1 MSTGVE
7 NGPGQPSP
15 PQPPAFPPLYPTTP
29 PRPVHR
35 PAAREQIAPRRP
47 QERPQHPPPAPPT
60 VPPPPATPPPPAA
73 APSPFLSRHPEPPHP
88 EPPHPEPPH
97 PTVPPPPQ
105 RHTWDG
111 PTPQPAPAT
120 GPFGVPAPP
129 ARPPRTAATR
139 TASALCLVLGLGLFT
154 GAATGALINHDP
166 AAVGSTQSAYA
177 RAGELWHSVP
187 VDTLLP
193 PVVRRP
199 GAGPGGADRTYTR
212 VGVAP
217 AAGCAGAFDPLLTK
231 VLAPVGCVQVVRATY
246 VDATSSRV
254 TTVGLLVTGGDP
266 AGMTALNHRWSSERL
281 GSRTDLMPRPV
292 AFPGTAAASFGDA
305 QRASW
310 TVNVSATLP
319 VVVYA
324 VSGFADGRPVAEPQP
339 AAAATA
345 PGATSA
351 PAQAG
356 LGTDALVLAADLDS
370 RLRRSVTADT
380 SSRGAS

>member
-7 NGPGQPSP
+7 NGAGQPSP
-15 PQPPAFPPLYPTTP
+15 PQPPAFPALYPTTP

-35 PAAREQIAPRRP
+35 PAAREPIAARRP
-47 QERPQHPPPAPPT
+47 QERSADRTPAPPT
-60 VPPPPATPPPPAA
+60 VPPPPAAPPAA
-73 APSPFLSRHPEPPHP
+73 ASPFLSRHPEPPRP
-88 EPPHPEPPH
+88 TTSPQQQAWTPPEAEPPA
-97 PTVPPPPQ
+97 
-105 RHTWDG
+105 
-111 PTPQPAPAT
+111 AP
-120 GPFGVPAPP
+120 GPFAVPAPP
-129 ARPPRTAATR
+129 ARRPRTAAGR

-166 AAVGSTQSAYA
+166 AAVGTTQGAYA
-177 RAGELWHSVP
+177 RAGDLWHSVP

-193 PVVRRP
+193 PVVSRP

-212 VGVAP
+212 IGVAP
-217 AAGCAGAFDPLLTK
+217 AAGCAGAFDPLLAK
-231 VLAPVGCVQVVRATY
+231 VLAPVGCVQVLRATY

-254 TTVGLLVTGGDP
+254 TTVGLLVTGGDA
-266 AGMTALNHRWSSERL
+266 AGMSALNHRWTSEHL
-281 GSRTDLMPRPV
+281 GSRLDLMPHPV

-310 TVNVSATLP
+310 TVSVSATLP

-324 VSGFADGRPVAEPQP
+324 VSGFADGRPVPEPQP
-339 AAAATA
+339 AAVATA
-345 PGATSA
+345 PGATTA

-356 LGTDALVLAADLDS
+356 LGTDVLVLAADLES
-370 RLRRSVTADT
+370 RLHQAVTTDAT

>member
-15 PQPPAFPPLYPTTP
+15 PQPPAFPALYPTTP

-35 PAAREQIAPRRP
+35 PAAREPIAARGP
-47 QERPQHPPPAPPT
+47 QDRSQGAPPAPPT
-60 VPPPPATPPPPAA
+60 APPTPATPPHPTEAPPPAA
-73 APSPFLSRHPEPPHP
+73 APSPFLSRHPEPPRP
-88 EPPHPEPPH
+88 AM
-97 PTVPPPPQ
+97 PPPQ
-105 RHTWDG
+105 GHSWDEPG
-111 PTPQPAPAT
+111 SAPPPASV
-120 GPFGVPAPP
+120 PFTVPAPP
-129 ARPPRTAATR
+129 ARPPRTAAGR
-139 TASALCLVLGLGLFT
+139 TAAALCLVLGLGLFT

-166 AAVGSTQSAYA
+166 AAVGTTQSAYA

-217 AAGCAGAFDPLLTK
+217 AAGCAGAFDPLLAK

-254 TTVGLLVTGGDP
+254 TTVGLLVTGGDA
-266 AGMTALNHRWSSERL
+266 AGMAALNRRWSTEHL

-310 TVNVSATLP
+310 TVSVSATLP

-324 VSGFADGRPVAEPQP
+324 VSGFADGRRVPEPQP
-339 AAAATA
+339 ADVASA

-356 LGTDALVLAADLDS
+356 LGTDALVLTADLDA
-370 RLRRSVTADT
+370 RLRRSVSADT
-380 SSRGAS
+380 TSTREAS

>member
-7 NGPGQPSP
+7 NGAGQPSP
-15 PQPPAFPPLYPTTP
+15 PQPPAFPALYPTTP

-35 PAAREQIAPRRP
+35 PAAREPIAARRP
-47 QERPQHPPPAPPT
+47 QERPAERTPAPPT
-60 VPPPPATPPPPAA
+60 VPPPPAAPPAA
-73 APSPFLSRHPEPPHP
+73 ASPFLSRHPVPPRPGTPPQQQAPQQPAWTRPDP
-88 EPPHPEPPH
+88 EPPAVPEPF
-97 PTVPPPPQ
+97 
-105 RHTWDG
+105 
-111 PTPQPAPAT
+111 A
-120 GPFGVPAPP
+120 VPAPP
-129 ARPPRTAATR
+129 ARRPRTAAGR

-166 AAVGSTQSAYA
+166 AAVGTTQGAYA
-177 RAGELWHSVP
+177 RAGDLWHSVP

-193 PVVRRP
+193 PVVSRP

-212 VGVAP
+212 IGVAP
-217 AAGCAGAFDPLLTK
+217 AAGCAGAFDPLLAK
-231 VLAPVGCVQVVRATY
+231 VLAPVGCVQVLRATY

-254 TTVGLLVTGGDP
+254 TTVGLLVTGGDA
-266 AGMTALNHRWSSERL
+266 AGMSALNHRWTSEHL
-281 GSRTDLMPRPV
+281 GSRLDLMPHPV

-310 TVNVSATLP
+310 TVSVSATLP

-324 VSGFADGRPVAEPQP
+324 VSGFADGRPVPEPQP

-356 LGTDALVLAADLDS
+356 LGTDVLVLAADLDA
-370 RLRRSVTADT
+370 RLRKAVMTDPA
-380 SSRGAS
+380 SSQGAS

>member
-7 NGPGQPSP
+7 NGAGQPSP
-15 PQPPAFPPLYPTTP
+15 PQPPAFPALYPTTP

-35 PAAREQIAPRRP
+35 PAAREQIAARRP
-47 QERPQHPPPAPPT
+47 QERPADRTPAPPT
-60 VPPPPATPPPPAA
+60 VPPPPAAPPAA
-73 APSPFLSRHPEPPHP
+73 ASPFLSRHPEPPRPATPPQQARTRPETEPPAVP
-88 EPPHPEPPH
+88 EPF
-97 PTVPPPPQ
+97 
-105 RHTWDG
+105 
-111 PTPQPAPAT
+111 A
-120 GPFGVPAPP
+120 VPAPP
-129 ARPPRTAATR
+129 ARRPRTAAGR

-166 AAVGSTQSAYA
+166 AAVGTTQGAYA
-177 RAGELWHSVP
+177 RAGDLWHSVP

-193 PVVRRP
+193 PVVSRP

-212 VGVAP
+212 IGVAP
-217 AAGCAGAFDPLLTK
+217 AAGCAGAFDPLLAK
-231 VLAPVGCVQVVRATY
+231 VLAPVGCVQVLRATY

-254 TTVGLLVTGGDP
+254 TTVGLLVTGGDA
-266 AGMTALNHRWSSERL
+266 AGMSALNHRWTSEHL
-281 GSRTDLMPRPV
+281 GSRLDLMPHPV

-310 TVNVSATLP
+310 TVSVSATLP

-324 VSGFADGRPVAEPQP
+324 VSGFADGRPVPEPQP
-339 AAAATA
+339 AAVATA
-345 PGATSA
+345 PGATTA

-356 LGTDALVLAADLDS
+356 LGTDVLVLAADLEA
-370 RLRRSVTADT
+370 RLHQAVTTDAT

>member
-15 PQPPAFPPLYPTTP
+15 PQPPAFPALYPTTP

-35 PAAREQIAPRRP
+35 PAAREPIAARRP
-47 QERPQHPPPAPPT
+47 QDPPPAAPT
-60 VPPPPATPPPPAA
+60 VPPPPGTPPPPAA
-73 APSPFLSRHPEPPHP
+73 APSPFLSRHPAPPR
-88 EPPHPEPPH
+88 PP
-97 PTVPPPPQ
+97 VPPPPQ
-105 RHTWDG
+105 RHTWEG
-111 PTPQPAPAT
+111 PTPRPVPPAA
-120 GPFGVPAPP
+120 PFRVPAPP
-129 ARPPRTAATR
+129 ARPPRTAGGR

-166 AAVGSTQSAYA
+166 AAAGPAQSAYA

-193 PVVRRP
+193 PVVSRP

-212 VGVAP
+212 IGVAP
-217 AAGCAGAFDPLLTK
+217 ASGCAGAFDPLLAK

-254 TTVGLLVTGGDP
+254 TTVGLLVTGGDA
-266 AGMTALNHRWSSERL
+266 AGMSALNRRWTSEHL
-281 GSRTDLMPRPV
+281 GSRTDLMPHPV

-324 VSGFADGRPVAEPQP
+324 VSGFADGRRVAEPQP
-339 AAAATA
+339 AAVATA

-356 LGTDALVLAADLDS
+356 LGTDALVLAADLDA
-370 RLRRSVTADT
+370 RLRKSVTSDAT
-380 SSRGAS
+380 SAREAS